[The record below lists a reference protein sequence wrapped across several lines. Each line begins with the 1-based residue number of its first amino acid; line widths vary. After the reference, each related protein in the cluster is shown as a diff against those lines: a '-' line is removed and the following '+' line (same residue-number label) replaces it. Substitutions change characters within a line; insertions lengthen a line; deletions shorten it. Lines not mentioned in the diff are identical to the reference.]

1 MTPTPSR
8 TGTDQSAPWKPAVP
22 SLGRRV
28 FVGVVNYFM
37 SNPAE
42 EGQVPSMADDTAGHL
57 DDDQPSEGS
66 VDAVRDQLVGIFGP
80 GVGEA
85 AVARSV
91 AMAVQAVRFFG
102 DEPRSRGSL
111 IERIARNELELL
123 QEGRNERAW
132 T

>member
-1 MTPTPSR
+1 
-8 TGTDQSAPWKPAVP
+8 
-22 SLGRRV
+22 
-28 FVGVVNYFM
+28 
-37 SNPAE
+37 
-42 EGQVPSMADDTAGHL
+42 MADDTAGHL
-57 DDDQPSEGS
+57 DDDQPSGGS
-66 VDAVRDQLVGIFGP
+66 VDAVRDRLVGIFGP